1 MVSYVMQNFRLD
13 VTTYT
18 LPLVFGFAIMPEH
31 TTFAHSIV
39 LEASLADIGK
49 TFRLIYCKKTLH
61 VGYKSRAKSCS
72 WRSPFVPRGQGLAGL
87 CDPGSI

>member
-1 MVSYVMQNFRLD
+1 MQNFRLD

-49 TFRLIYCKKTLH
+49 TFRLKKWNKVLLLEI
-61 VGYKSRAKSCS
+61 SLCA
-72 WRSPFVPRGQGLAGL
+72 RSSSF
-87 CDPGSI
+87 D